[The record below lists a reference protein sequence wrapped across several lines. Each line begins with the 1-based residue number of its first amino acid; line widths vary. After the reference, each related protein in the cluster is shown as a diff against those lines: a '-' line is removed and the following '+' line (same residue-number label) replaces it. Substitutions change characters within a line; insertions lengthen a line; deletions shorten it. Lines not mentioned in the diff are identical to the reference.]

1 MIHLNPEDPPY
12 LVGHL
17 PSHIDLPCVDGTRSV
32 HLSYRTF
39 RHICDRRENEHPEHL
54 ALVLSRISMVVAG
67 DLAGVL
73 VSLKCLAGETWV
85 STAFPMGT
93 KSLRKHISNGR
104 LRLVS
109 APEGRKVTATPCR
122 GTVMPLAGSKE
133 MEE

>member
-1 MIHLNPEDPPY
+1 VE
-12 LVGHL
+12 
-17 PSHIDLPCVDGTRSV
+17 R

-39 RHICDRRENEHPEHL
+39 RHICDRRENEHPEHMT
-54 ALVLSRISMVVAG
+54 LVLSRLGMVVAAPTHIGCLSAQASKLDLWAWNPG

-93 KSLRKHISNGR
+93 KTLRKHISKGR